1 VGGGIAGNDLVAPTG
16 AFTKL
21 PYCRHEHRDSLAS
34 STPHRQ
40 RGTPIV
46 PGEPVFN
53 VYEPVES
60 AEVITIG
67 ERRMIRFGRTGVF
80 GSFLK
85 MMMRR
90 KTRETLEWLERLK
103 AI

>member
-1 VGGGIAGNDLVAPTG
+1 MQERIIQLVELSNVDG
-16 AFTKL
+16 WVSGSK
-21 PYCRHEHRDSLAS
+21 
-34 STPHRQ
+34 
-40 RGTPIV
+40 GTLVV
-46 PGEPVFN
+46 PGEPVFG
-53 VYEPVES
+53 VYRPVES